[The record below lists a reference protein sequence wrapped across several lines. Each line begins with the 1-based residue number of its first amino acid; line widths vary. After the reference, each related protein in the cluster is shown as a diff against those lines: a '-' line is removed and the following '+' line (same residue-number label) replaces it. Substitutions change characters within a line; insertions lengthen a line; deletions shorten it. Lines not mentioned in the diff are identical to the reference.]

1 MVNPQPITHKPKI
14 MRRYI
19 DIPIYLLD
27 IEGDGFHIMVQGRI
41 NGKEANFLIDT
52 GASRSVF
59 DLTTMSEFIDDPQFQ
74 KKEGITASVGS
85 SDLESS
91 TFNIESI
98 EIGNIEIRHYQAV
111 ALDLEN
117 IHETYEKI
125 NLPKIHGIIGSDIL
139 VKHKAVIN
147 YRLKRIRF
155 WT

>member
-1 MVNPQPITHKPKI
+1 
-14 MRRYI
+14 MRRYHE
-19 DIPIYLLD
+19 IPFQLLD
-27 IEGDGFHIMVQGRI
+27 IEGDGFHIMIQGRI

-59 DLTTMSEFIDDPQFQ
+59 DFATMSEFIDDPQFQ
-74 KKEGITASVGS
+74 RKEGITAGVGS

-98 EIGNIEIRHYQAV
+98 TLGNLEIKHYQAV

-125 NLPKIHGIIGSDIL
+125 NLPKIHGIIGGDVL
-139 VKHKAVIN
+139 ATHKTVIN
-147 YRLKRIRF
+147 YRLKKIRI
-155 WT
+155 WG

>member
-1 MVNPQPITHKPKI
+1 
-14 MRRYI
+14 MRRYHE
-19 DIPIYLLD
+19 IPFQLLD
-27 IEGDGFHIMVQGRI
+27 IEGDGFHIMVQGGI

-59 DLTTMSEFIDDPQFQ
+59 DLVTMSEFIDDPLFQ
-74 KKEGITASVGS
+74 KKEGITAGVGS

-98 EIGNIEIRHYQAV
+98 KIGDMEIKHYQAV
-111 ALDLEN
+111 AIDLEN

-125 NLPKIHGIIGSDIL
+125 NLPKFHGIIGGDIL

-147 YRLKRIRF
+147 YRLKKIKVLP
-155 WT
+155 